1 MQFLFPSVLWGLLAL
16 SIPLIVHL
24 FNFRRTKKVYFSN
37 VALLK
42 TVETKSSAFRKLKQL
57 LIMAA
62 RMLFLASLIF
72 AFAQPIFF
80 KNKAN
85 LTAKPVG
92 INGIYLDNS
101 LSMQNTTESKRF
113 LDLAIIKIDELL
125 SIFNRSS
132 NVQMTTNDFD
142 GQDQFVTNASKVKD
156 RLTTTDFSEIPR
168 TLEQV
173 YKRQRSIAQ
182 KHNPSA
188 QNHFFWFS
196 DFQKSTVGRLENVKI
211 DSNDK
216 VHLIPV
222 TGKASQ
228 NVFVDSVW
236 LSLPAVREMQNNVL
250 NVKVYNS
257 GSKGVEKLPLKLFID
272 NIQASTSSVNIA
284 SNSSATASFNFT
296 VKERGVHRGKIL
308 FDDQP
313 ITFDNDYYFVLNA
326 SPSIRVLH
334 LFGQRSPQNYLS
346 KMYANDSLFKY
357 TSYSVSNFDPG
368 QVQNADMVV
377 LEGVSTIDGE
387 TKLSLENFLASG
399 GSVVISPSENPVA
412 ASYLGFLGKYGF
424 QNIEVVNEVPSPENF
439 VDINEPDKTSPFY
452 ADVFERSSFNS
463 LVSLP
468 KSTPKLQWGGAAEK
482 LLSFRNGRAF
492 LTRTKVGDGV
502 VYLLASPL
510 NAKFGN
516 FAEHAFFVPTFYK
529 MAYLSSKSDRLAYNF
544 SESSIS
550 FFMPNA
556 PKNATY
562 KLKNDKLEIIP
573 VQRLLGKTLNLT
585 LPKSSELSEG
595 QLFGSGFYDLVING
609 KVEKTLALNHDH
621 LESKLDTYSS
631 ENLRDIF
638 ENQKNVEVYDDI
650 SDGSFIEA
658 FRDTSLGKPLW
669 KYFVVA
675 ALFFLLVEILLIRF
689 LKS

>member
-24 FNFRRTKKVYFSN
+24 FNFRRTKKVFFSN

-57 LIMAA
+57 LIMLA
-62 RMLFLASLIF
+62 RMLFLACLII
-72 AFAQPIFF
+72 AFAQPVFF
-80 KNKAN
+80 KNKLN
-85 LTAKPVG
+85 LSAKPVG

-101 LSMQNTTESKRF
+101 LSMENTTESKRF

-142 GQDQFVTNASKVKD
+142 GQDQFVTNASKIKD

-173 YKRQRSIAQ
+173 YKRQCSIAQ

-196 DFQKSTVGRLENVKI
+196 DFQKSTVGKLENIKI
-211 DSNDK
+211 DTNDK

-222 TGKASQ
+222 LGKTSQ

-236 LSLPAVREMQNNVL
+236 LSLPVIREMQNNVL

-257 GSKGVEKLPLKLFID
+257 GNKGVEKLPLKLFID
-272 NIQASTSSVNIA
+272 NVQASTSSVNISPNA
-284 SNSSATASFNFT
+284 SATASFNFT
-296 VKERGVHRGKIL
+296 VKERGAHKGKIM

-326 SPSIRVLH
+326 SPTIRVLH

-357 TSYSVSNFDPG
+357 SSYSVSNFDPG
-368 QVQNADMVV
+368 QVQNADIVV
-377 LEGVSTIDGE
+377 LEGISTIEGE
-387 TKLSLENFLASG
+387 TKLALENFISAG
-399 GSVVISPSENPVA
+399 GSVVISPSENPSA
-412 ASYLGFLGKYGF
+412 ASFQDFLGKYGF
-424 QNIEVVNEVPSPENF
+424 QNIEVGLELPTVENF
-439 VDINEPDKTSPFY
+439 LDINEPDKASPFFE
-452 ADVFERSSFNS
+452 DVFERSSFNS

-468 KSTPKLQWGGAAEK
+468 KSLLKLQWNGAGDK
-482 LLSFRNGRAF
+482 LLTFKNGKAF
-492 LTRTKVGDGV
+492 LTKTKVGDGAI
-502 VYLLASPL
+502 YLLASPL

-544 SESSIS
+544 SEPSIS

-573 VQRLLGKTLNLT
+573 IQRLIGKTLSLT

-609 KVEKTLALNHDH
+609 KIEKTLALNHDH
-621 LESKLDTYSS
+621 QESKLDNYSA
-631 ENLRDIF
+631 ENLRNIF
-638 ENQKNVEVYDDI
+638 KNQTNVEVYDDI
-650 SDGSFIEA
+650 FDGSFIEA
-658 FRDTSLGKPLW
+658 FRDTSMGKPLW
-669 KYFVVA
+669 KYFIIA
-675 ALFFLLVEILLIRF
+675 ALLFLLVEILLIRF

>member
-1 MQFLFPSVLWGLLAL
+1 MQFLFPGVLWGLLAL

-62 RMLFLASLIF
+62 RMLFLACLIF
-72 AFAQPIFF
+72 AFAQPIFY
-80 KNKAN
+80 KNKSN

-196 DFQKSTVGRLENVKI
+196 DFQKSTVGKLENVKI

-222 TGKASQ
+222 NGKASQ

-236 LSLPAVREMQNNVL
+236 LSLPVVREMQNNVL

-257 GSKGVEKLPLKLFID
+257 GNKGVEKLPLKLFID
-272 NIQASTSSVNIA
+272 NVQASTSSVNIA
-284 SNSSATASFNFT
+284 PNSSAKATFNFT
-296 VKERGVHRGKIL
+296 VKERGAHKGKIL

-326 SPSIRVLH
+326 SPTIRVLH
-334 LFGQRSPQNYLS
+334 LFGQRSPHIYLS
-346 KMYANDSLFKY
+346 NMYANDILFKY
-357 TSYSVSNFDPG
+357 SAYSVSNFDPG
-368 QVQNADMVV
+368 QVQNADIVV

-387 TKLSLENFLASG
+387 TKLALENFLSSG
-399 GSVVISPSENPVA
+399 GSVVISPSENPIA
-412 ASYLGFLGKYGF
+412 ASYLAFLGKYGF
-424 QNIEVVNEVPSPENF
+424 QNIEVLNEVPSPENL
-439 VDINEPDKTSPFY
+439 VDINEPDKSSPFY
-452 ADVFERSSFNS
+452 SDVFERSSFNS

-468 KSTPKLQWGGAAEK
+468 KSTPKLQWSGAAEK
-482 LLSFRNGRAF
+482 LLSFRNGKAF

-502 VYLLASPL
+502 IY
-510 NAKFGN
+510 
-516 FAEHAFFVPTFYK
+516 
-529 MAYLSSKSDRLAYNF
+529 
-544 SESSIS
+544 
-550 FFMPNA
+550 
-556 PKNATY
+556 
-562 KLKNDKLEIIP
+562 
-573 VQRLLGKTLNLT
+573 
-585 LPKSSELSEG
+585 
-595 QLFGSGFYDLVING
+595 
-609 KVEKTLALNHDH
+609 
-621 LESKLDTYSS
+621 
-631 ENLRDIF
+631 
-638 ENQKNVEVYDDI
+638 
-650 SDGSFIEA
+650 
-658 FRDTSLGKPLW
+658 
-669 KYFVVA
+669 
-675 ALFFLLVEILLIRF
+675 
-689 LKS
+689 

>member
-24 FNFRRTKKVYFSN
+24 FNFRRTKKVFFSN

-42 TVETKSSAFRKLKQL
+42 TVETKSSAFRKIKQL
-57 LIMAA
+57 LVMLA
-62 RMLFLASLIF
+62 RMLFLACLIL
-72 AFAQPIFF
+72 AFAQPIFY
-80 KNKAN
+80 KNKASII
-85 LTAKPVG
+85 TKPVG

-101 LSMQNTTESKRF
+101 LSMQNTTDNKRF
-113 LDLAIIKIDELL
+113 LDLAVIKIDELL

-132 NVQMTTNDFD
+132 NVQLTTNDFD
-142 GQDQFVTNASKVKD
+142 GQDQFVTNATKAKD
-156 RLTTTDFSEIPR
+156 RLTTVDFSEVPR
-168 TLEQV
+168 SLEQV

-182 KHNPSA
+182 KHNPSG

-196 DFQKSTVGRLENVKI
+196 DFQKSTVGKLKNIKI

-222 TGKASQ
+222 VGKTSQ

-236 LSLPAVREMQNNVL
+236 LSLPVVREMQNNVL
-250 NVKVYNS
+250 NVKVFNS
-257 GSKGVEKLPLKLFID
+257 GNKGVEKLPLKLFID
-272 NIQASTSSVNIA
+272 NVQASTSSVNI
-284 SNSSATASFNFT
+284 SPNSSANASFNFT
-296 VKERGVHRGKIL
+296 VKERGAHKGKIM

-313 ITFDNDYYFVLNA
+313 ITFDNDYFFVLNA
-326 SPSIRVLH
+326 SPTIRVLH
-334 LFGQRSPQNYLS
+334 LFGQRSPQNYLA
-346 KMYANDSLFKY
+346 KMYANDSLFKFS
-357 TSYSVSNFDPG
+357 SYPITNFDPG
-368 QVQNADMVV
+368 QVQNADIVV
-377 LEGVSTIDGE
+377 LEGISTIEGE
-387 TKLSLENFLASG
+387 TKLALESFLTAG
-399 GSVVISPSENPVA
+399 GSLVISPSENPSVP
-412 ASYLGFLGKYGF
+412 SFQEFLGKYGF
-424 QNIEVVNEVPSPENF
+424 QNISSSTEVPAPENWI
-439 VDINEPDKTSPFY
+439 DINEPDKASPFFE
-452 ADVFERSSFNS
+452 DVFERSSFNS

-468 KSTPKLQWGGAAEK
+468 KVFQKLQWSGAGDR
-482 LLSFRNGRAF
+482 LLSLKNGKAF
-492 LTRTKVGDGV
+492 LTKTKVGDGAI
-502 VYLLASPL
+502 YLLASPL

-544 SESSIS
+544 SDQSIG

-573 VQRLLGKTLNLT
+573 VQRLIGKTLNLT
-585 LPKSSELSEG
+585 LPKSSELAEG
-595 QLFGSGFYDLVING
+595 QLLGSGFYDLVING

-621 LESKLDTYSS
+621 LESKLDNYTA
-631 ENLRDIF
+631 NDLRDVF
-638 ENQKNVEVYDDI
+638 DNQVNVEVYDDI
-650 SDGSFIEA
+650 FDGSFIEA

-669 KYFVVA
+669 KYFIVA
-675 ALFFLLVEILLIRF
+675 ALLFLLIEILLIRF

>member
-1 MQFLFPSVLWGLLAL
+1 
-16 SIPLIVHL
+16 
-24 FNFRRTKKVYFSN
+24 
-37 VALLK
+37 
-42 TVETKSSAFRKLKQL
+42 
-57 LIMAA
+57 
-62 RMLFLASLIF
+62 
-72 AFAQPIFF
+72 
-80 KNKAN
+80 
-85 LTAKPVG
+85 
-92 INGIYLDNS
+92 
-101 LSMQNTTESKRF
+101 
-113 LDLAIIKIDELL
+113 
-125 SIFNRSS
+125 
-132 NVQMTTNDFD
+132 
-142 GQDQFVTNASKVKD
+142 
-156 RLTTTDFSEIPR
+156 
-168 TLEQV
+168 
-173 YKRQRSIAQ
+173 
-182 KHNPSA
+182 
-188 QNHFFWFS
+188 
-196 DFQKSTVGRLENVKI
+196 
-211 DSNDK
+211 
-216 VHLIPV
+216 
-222 TGKASQ
+222 
-228 NVFVDSVW
+228 
-236 LSLPAVREMQNNVL
+236 
-250 NVKVYNS
+250 
-257 GSKGVEKLPLKLFID
+257 
-272 NIQASTSSVNIA
+272 
-284 SNSSATASFNFT
+284 
-296 VKERGVHRGKIL
+296 
-308 FDDQP
+308 
-313 ITFDNDYYFVLNA
+313 
-326 SPSIRVLH
+326 
-334 LFGQRSPQNYLS
+334 
-346 KMYANDSLFKY
+346 MYANDSLFKY
-357 TSYSVSNFDPG
+357 TSFSVDNFDPG
-368 QVQNADMVV
+368 QVQNADIVI

-387 TKLSLENFLASG
+387 AKLALENFLASG

-412 ASYLGFLGKYGF
+412 VSYLGFLGKYGF
-424 QNIEVVNEVPSPENF
+424 QNIEVVNEVPSPENY

-482 LLSFRNGRAF
+482 LLSFRNGKVF
-492 LTRTKVGDGV
+492 LTRTKVGDGLI
-502 VYLLASPL
+502 YLLASPL

-529 MAYLSSKSDRLAYNF
+529 MAYLSSKSDRLSYNF

-556 PKNATY
+556 PKNASY

-621 LESKLDTYSS
+621 LESKLDSYSS

-650 SDGSFIEA
+650 FDGSFIEA